1 MQNRTSFSEI
11 QQIIL
16 ISQFPYMLSL
26 NHGVYIIEKGYKK
39 TVCPDGKYFHQN
51 KLFFIF
57 TLIIFSE
64 HSYFLR
70 KSQIT
75 PERKQRKKIFFNS
88 ICTPPEHP
96 NSPQIL
102 YLQAFSQFSPVPGH
116 TTLSSKGKIQYP
128 HYPHTPLQSHT
139 AKPHSKSTQQIHTA
153 KPYGKAKP
161 SGTAAQFHS
170 TFRSGNPDNP
180 TSIASHIT
188 VSSYTAAL
196 SQCHFRSII
205 QSIPHTLQHQEI
217 STFRSVTHALVV
229 SQQTHAVMF
238 SLLLLYTENCKIQR
252 GFLQLLPISRCLFTP
267 HFI

>member
-1 MQNRTSFSEI
+1 M
-11 QQIIL
+11 IL
-16 ISQFPYMLSL
+16 LGLRAVAAFPKNGIL
-26 NHGVYIIEKGYKK
+26 
-39 TVCPDGKYFHQN
+39 
-51 KLFFIF
+51 
-57 TLIIFSE
+57 
-64 HSYFLR
+64 
-70 KSQIT
+70 
-75 PERKQRKKIFFNS
+75 KI
-88 ICTPPEHP
+88 
-96 NSPQIL
+96 
-102 YLQAFSQFSPVPGH
+102 YYVPGH

-128 HYPHTPLQSHT
+128 HYPHIPQQSYT
-139 AKPHSKSTQQIHTA
+139 
-153 KPYGKAKP
+153 AKP

-238 SLLLLYTENCKIQR
+238 RLLLFYTESCKIQR
-252 GFLQLLPISRCLFTP
+252 GFLQLFRYHVAYLRLILSESESCVAGAEMTKKNSNRATLWYYSLLL
-267 HFI
+267 IG

>member
-1 MQNRTSFSEI
+1 MRKNHKIAVTLDFTGFARSCRFSPKRHIENI
-11 QQIIL
+11 QCSGAHHIIL
-16 ISQFPYMLSL
+16 
-26 NHGVYIIEKGYKK
+26 KG
-39 TVCPDGKYFHQN
+39 QN
-51 KLFFIF
+51 
-57 TLIIFSE
+57 
-64 HSYFLR
+64 
-70 KSQIT
+70 
-75 PERKQRKKIFFNS
+75 
-88 ICTPPEHP
+88 
-96 NSPQIL
+96 
-102 YLQAFSQFSPVPGH
+102 PVSS
-116 TTLSSKGKIQYP
+116 LSSHP
-128 HYPHTPLQSHT
+128 T
-139 AKPHSKSTQQIHTA
+139 
-153 KPYGKAKP
+153 AKP

-238 SLLLLYTENCKIQR
+238 RLLLFYTESCKIQR
-252 GFLQLLPISRCLFTP
+252 GFLQLFPISRCLFTP

>member
-1 MQNRTSFSEI
+1 MRKTWTHLMVSDTFYFI
-11 QQIIL
+11 VDDTV
-16 ISQFPYMLSL
+16 FYPKGDKPYCPL
-26 NHGVYIIEKGYKK
+26 
-39 TVCPDGKYFHQN
+39 TVV
-51 KLFFIF
+51 
-57 TLIIFSE
+57 
-64 HSYFLR
+64 
-70 KSQIT
+70 
-75 PERKQRKKIFFNS
+75 
-88 ICTPPEHP
+88 
-96 NSPQIL
+96 
-102 YLQAFSQFSPVPGH
+102 VPGH

-128 HYPHTPLQSHT
+128 HYPHIPQQSYT
-139 AKPHSKSTQQIHTA
+139 
-153 KPYGKAKP
+153 AKP

-188 VSSYTAAL
+188 VSSYTATL

-238 SLLLLYTENCKIQR
+238 RLLLFYRESCKIQR
-252 GFLQLLPISRCLFTP
+252 GFLQLWPISRCLFTP

>member
-1 MQNRTSFSEI
+1 M
-11 QQIIL
+11 IL
-16 ISQFPYMLSL
+16 SKQ
-26 NHGVYIIEKGYKK
+26 V
-39 TVCPDGKYFHQN
+39 
-51 KLFFIF
+51 
-57 TLIIFSE
+57 
-64 HSYFLR
+64 SYRYHDKR
-70 KSQIT
+70 KSPINGLFT
-75 PERKQRKKIFFNS
+75 PFMKLCF
-88 ICTPPEHP
+88 
-96 NSPQIL
+96 
-102 YLQAFSQFSPVPGH
+102 VPGH

-128 HYPHTPLQSHT
+128 HYPHIPQQNHT
-139 AKPHSKSTQQIHTA
+139 
-153 KPYGKAKP
+153 AKP

-170 TFRSGNPDNP
+170 TFRSGNPENP

-217 STFRSVTHALVV
+217 STFRSVTRALVV

-238 SLLLLYTENCKIQR
+238 RLLLLHTESCKIQR

>member
-1 MQNRTSFSEI
+1 MVLLGLRAVAAFPKNG
-11 QQIIL
+11 IL
-16 ISQFPYMLSL
+16 
-26 NHGVYIIEKGYKK
+26 
-39 TVCPDGKYFHQN
+39 
-51 KLFFIF
+51 
-57 TLIIFSE
+57 
-64 HSYFLR
+64 
-70 KSQIT
+70 
-75 PERKQRKKIFFNS
+75 KI
-88 ICTPPEHP
+88 
-96 NSPQIL
+96 
-102 YLQAFSQFSPVPGH
+102 YYVPGH
-116 TTLSSKGKIQYP
+116 TTLSLKGKIQYP
-128 HYPHTPLQSHT
+128 HYPHIPQQSYT
-139 AKPHSKSTQQIHTA
+139 
-153 KPYGKAKP
+153 AKP

-238 SLLLLYTENCKIQR
+238 RLLLFYTESCKIPR

>member
-1 MQNRTSFSEI
+1 M
-11 QQIIL
+11 
-16 ISQFPYMLSL
+16 
-26 NHGVYIIEKGYKK
+26 
-39 TVCPDGKYFHQN
+39 
-51 KLFFIF
+51 
-57 TLIIFSE
+57 
-64 HSYFLR
+64 
-70 KSQIT
+70 
-75 PERKQRKKIFFNS
+75 
-88 ICTPPEHP
+88 
-96 NSPQIL
+96 
-102 YLQAFSQFSPVPGH
+102 AVPGH

-128 HYPHTPLQSHT
+128 HYPHIPQQSYT
-139 AKPHSKSTQQIHTA
+139 
-153 KPYGKAKP
+153 AKP

-238 SLLLLYTENCKIQR
+238 RLLLFYTESCKIAYLRLILSESESCVTGAEMTKKNSNRATLRYYSLLLI
-252 GFLQLLPISRCLFTP
+252 G
-267 HFI
+267 

>member
-1 MQNRTSFSEI
+1 M
-11 QQIIL
+11 
-16 ISQFPYMLSL
+16 
-26 NHGVYIIEKGYKK
+26 
-39 TVCPDGKYFHQN
+39 
-51 KLFFIF
+51 
-57 TLIIFSE
+57 
-64 HSYFLR
+64 
-70 KSQIT
+70 
-75 PERKQRKKIFFNS
+75 PETRINTGFRHFN
-88 ICTPPEHP
+88 
-96 NSPQIL
+96 
-102 YLQAFSQFSPVPGH
+102 PVPGH

-128 HYPHTPLQSHT
+128 HIPLQSHT
-139 AKPHSKSTQQIHTA
+139 
-153 KPYGKAKP
+153 AKP

-217 STFRSVTHALVV
+217 STFRCVTHALVV

-238 SLLLLYTENCKIQR
+238 RLLLFYTESCKIPR
-252 GFLQLLPISRCLFTP
+252 GFLQLFPISRCLFTP